1 MRSTEDIEHFPLLEK
16 DTAPEAS
23 VKWLEKA
30 EENFGMI
37 PNVEKVMA
45 LSPQLLAGYTFMW
58 DGFNTSSLDEQ
69 ERQVVYLT
77 ANYENECN
85 YCVPWH
91 SILAEQSGMPT
102 EDIDALRG
110 GGKLND
116 LKQNALSEFT
126 RQLIANR
133 GKVSLM
139 QLQEF
144 FDAGYNSQQALEVIL
159 ALAVKLIS
167 NYTNSIAGT
176 PLDKEAEGKRWS
188 KPLIHELGREQ

>member
-1 MRSTEDIEHFPLLEK
+1 MENDMSNFPLFEK
-16 DTAPEAS
+16 ENAPADS
-23 VKWLEKA
+23 VEWLNKA

-58 DGFNTSSLDEQ
+58 DGFNTSSLNEQ

-77 ANYENECN
+77 ANFENECN

-91 SILAEQSGMPT
+91 TILADQSGISKN
-102 EDIDALRG
+102 DIDALRG
-110 GGKLND
+110 GGKLSD
-116 LKQNALSEFT
+116 PKQNTLSEFT
-126 RQLIANR
+126 RRLIASR
-133 GKVSLM
+133 GKVSQM

-144 FDAGYNSQQALEVIL
+144 FDAGYTDKQALEVIL

-176 PLDKEAEGKRWS
+176 PLDKEAQHNRWV
-188 KPLIHELGREQ
+188 KPLIEEKQQ

>member
-1 MRSTEDIEHFPLLEK
+1 MINFPLLNKEN
-16 DTAPEAS
+16 APADS

-58 DGFNTSSLDEQ
+58 DEFNTTTLNEQ
-69 ERQVVYLT
+69 ERQIVYLT

-91 SILAEQSGMPT
+91 TILAEQSGLSSA
-102 EDIDALRG
+102 DIEELRSG
-110 GGKLND
+110 GELSNQ
-116 LKQNALSEFT
+116 KQNALSEFT
-126 RQLIANR
+126 RSMIANR
-133 GKVSLM
+133 GKISHRQM
-139 QLQEF
+139 QMF
-144 FDAGYNSQQALEVIL
+144 IDAGYTNQHALEVIL
-159 ALAVKLIS
+159 GLSVKLIS

-176 PLDKEAEGKRWS
+176 PLDKEADHKRWI
-188 KPLIHELGREQ
+188 KPLIREMTK

>member
-1 MRSTEDIEHFPLLEK
+1 MKDEMTQAVHFPLLEK
-16 DTAPEAS
+16 DTAPQAS
-23 VKWLEKA
+23 VEWLKKA
-30 EENFGMI
+30 EANFGMI

-69 ERQVVYLT
+69 ERQVVYMT

-91 SILAEQSGMPT
+91 SILAEQSGLT
-102 EDIDALRG
+102 ATDIDALRG
-110 GGKLND
+110 GGKLSD
-116 LKQNALSEFT
+116 PKQNALGEFT
-126 RQLIANR
+126 RLLIANR
-133 GKVSLM
+133 GKISQM
-139 QLQEF
+139 QLQAF
-144 FDAGYNSQQALEVIL
+144 FDAGYTSQQALEVIL

-176 PLDKEAEGKRWS
+176 PLDTNARHKHWE
-188 KPLIHELGREQ
+188 KPLIAERRAG

>member
-1 MRSTEDIEHFPLLEK
+1 MNTEIFPLLEK

-23 VKWLEKA
+23 VEWLEKA
-30 EENFGMI
+30 EANFGMI

-58 DGFNTSSLDEQ
+58 DGFNTASLNAQ

-91 SILAEQSGMPT
+91 SILAEQSGLS
-102 EDIDALRG
+102 EKDIEALRG
-110 GGKLND
+110 GGSLSNS
-116 LKQNALSEFT
+116 KQNALSQFT
-126 RQLIANR
+126 RLLIANR
-133 GKVSLM
+133 GKVSQM

-176 PLDKEAEGKRWS
+176 PLDKEAAHKRWV
-188 KPLIHELGREQ
+188 KPVIREA

>member
-1 MRSTEDIEHFPLLEK
+1 MSHFPLFEK
-16 DTAPEAS
+16 DNAPKDS
-23 VKWLEKA
+23 VEWLEKA

-58 DGFNTSSLDEQ
+58 DGFNTSSFDEQ

-77 ANYENECN
+77 ANFENECN

-91 SILAEQSGMPT
+91 TILAEQSGLSKT
-102 EDIDALRG
+102 DIEALRG
-110 GGKLND
+110 GGKLSNP
-116 LKQNALSEFT
+116 KHNALSEFT
-126 RQLIANR
+126 RRMIANR
-133 GKVSLM
+133 GKVSQM

-144 FDAGYNSQQALEVIL
+144 FDAGYNDQQSLEVIL
-159 ALAVKLIS
+159 ALSIKLIS

-176 PLDKEAEGKRWS
+176 PLDKEAQHNLWK
-188 KPLIHELGREQ
+188 KPLIEEKSE

>member
-1 MRSTEDIEHFPLLEK
+1 MNTDKFPLLEK

-23 VKWLEKA
+23 VEWLEKA
-30 EENFGMI
+30 EANFGMI

-91 SILAEQSGMPT
+91 SILAEQSGLS
-102 EDIDALRG
+102 EKDIEALRNEYADD
-110 GGKLND
+110 LNLFLVLSQLCKDIIGQLDVVVLSVID
-116 LKQNALSEFT
+116 LKTQ
-126 RQLIANR
+126 
-133 GKVSLM
+133 
-139 QLQEF
+139 
-144 FDAGYNSQQALEVIL
+144 
-159 ALAVKLIS
+159 
-167 NYTNSIAGT
+167 
-176 PLDKEAEGKRWS
+176 
-188 KPLIHELGREQ
+188 

>member
-1 MRSTEDIEHFPLLEK
+1 MKDHIIDATHFPLLEK

-23 VKWLEKA
+23 VEWLEKA
-30 EENFGMI
+30 EKNFGMI

-58 DGFNTSSLDEQ
+58 DGFNTSSLSEQ

-91 SILAEQSGMPT
+91 SILAEQSGLST
-102 EDIDALRG
+102 DDIEALRG
-110 GGKLND
+110 GGKLGD
-116 LKQNALSEFT
+116 PKQNALSEFT
-126 RQLIANR
+126 RLLIANR
-133 GKVSLM
+133 GKVSQM
-139 QLQEF
+139 QLQAF
-144 FDAGYNSQQALEVIL
+144 FDAGYTAQQALEVIL

-176 PLDKEAEGKRWS
+176 PLDREAQHKYWE
-188 KPLIHELGREQ
+188 KPLIT

>member
-1 MRSTEDIEHFPLLEK
+1 MSHFPLFEK
-16 DTAPEAS
+16 HNAPADA
-23 VKWLEKA
+23 VPWLEKA
-30 EENFGMI
+30 EANFGMI

-91 SILAEQSGMPT
+91 SILAEQSGLSQA
-102 EDIDALRG
+102 DITALRG
-110 GGKLND
+110 GGSLSNAKH
-116 LKQNALSEFT
+116 NALSEFT
-126 RQLIANR
+126 RRLIANR
-133 GKVSLM
+133 GKVSQM
-139 QLQEF
+139 QLQAF
-144 FDAGYNSQQALEVIL
+144 FDAGYSDQQALEVIL

-176 PLDKEAEGKRWS
+176 PLDAEAQHLRWQ
-188 KPLIHELGREQ
+188 KPLIRERGQ

>member
-1 MRSTEDIEHFPLLEK
+1 MTRENLEMTTFPLLDVHSAPK
-16 DTAPEAS
+16 DS

-30 EENFGMI
+30 QQNFGLI

-58 DGFNTSSLDEQ
+58 DGFNTTSFNDQ

-91 SILAEQSGMPT
+91 TILAEQSGLSQPNI
-102 EDIDALRG
+102 EALRG
-110 GGKLND
+110 GGQLEDPKL
-116 LKQNALSEFT
+116 NALSQFT
-126 RQLIANR
+126 RLLIANR
-133 GKVSLM
+133 GKLSVRQM
-139 QLQEF
+139 QAF
-144 FDAGYNSQQALEVIL
+144 YDAGYSDKQALEVIL

-176 PLDKEAEGKRWS
+176 PLDKEAASKHWE
-188 KPLIHELGREQ
+188 KPLVAMRES

>member
-1 MRSTEDIEHFPLLEK
+1 MTYFPLLEK
-16 DTAPEAS
+16 DTAPADS
-23 VKWLEKA
+23 VEWLEKA
-30 EENFGMI
+30 EQNFGMI

-69 ERQVVYLT
+69 ERQVVYMT

-91 SILAEQSGMPT
+91 SILAEQSGLSQ
-102 EDIDALRG
+102 EDINALRG
-110 GGKLND
+110 GGKLSSD
-116 LKQNALSEFT
+116 KHNALSEFT
-126 RQLIANR
+126 RRLIANR
-133 GKVSLM
+133 GKVSQM

-144 FDAGYNSQQALEVIL
+144 FDAGYNDTQALEVIL

-176 PLDKEAEGKRWS
+176 PLDKEAQHNRWE
-188 KPLIHELGREQ
+188 KPLIKEKPE

>member
-1 MRSTEDIEHFPLLEK
+1 MHFPLFEE
-16 DTAPEAS
+16 DNAPEGS
-23 VKWLEKA
+23 KPWLAKA
-30 EENFGMI
+30 RQNFGMI

-58 DGFNTSSLDEQ
+58 DEFNTSSLNEQ

-91 SILAEQSGMPT
+91 SILAEQAGIS
-102 EDIDALRG
+102 EQDIDALRSAG
-110 GGKLND
+110 TLSNTRYD
-116 LKQNALSEFT
+116 ALATFT
-126 RQLIANR
+126 RLLIANR
-133 GKVSLM
+133 GKLSNAQM
-139 QLQEF
+139 QAF
-144 FDAGYNSQQALEVIL
+144 FDAGYSDQQALEVIL

-176 PLDKEAEGKRWS
+176 PLDKEAAHKRWH
-188 KPLIHELGREQ
+188 KPLVSERVE

>member
-1 MRSTEDIEHFPLLEK
+1 MNTDKFPLLEK

-23 VKWLEKA
+23 VEWLEKA

-58 DGFNTSSLDEQ
+58 DGFNTASLDAQ

-91 SILAEQSGMPT
+91 SILAEQSGLS
-102 EDIDALRG
+102 EKDIEALKG
-110 GGKLND
+110 GGSLSD
-116 LKQNALSEFT
+116 SKQNALSQFT
-126 RQLIANR
+126 RLLIANR
-133 GKVSLM
+133 GKVSQM

-176 PLDKEAEGKRWS
+176 PLDQEAAHKRWV
-188 KPLIHELGREQ
+188 KPVIREA